1 MEVNQ
6 LYKFHTGD
14 FYVEPHMLN
23 HLDILHGG
31 ELARHCDSAIGML
44 ASSYADSRVLTV
56 AIKEFN
62 FQKITHVNDHI
73 SFSVTLLATSAKTM
87 TYYVEILLENLDQPV
102 EKVGT
107 GIFIFV
113 AVDEQ
118 LKSTQVPA
126 FEPVDVEQQQFVTQI
141 RQQFH
146 I

>member
-31 ELARHCDSAIGML
+31 ELVRHCDSALGMI
-44 ASSYADSRVLTV
+44 ASAYADSRVLTV

-62 FQKITHVNDHI
+62 FSRITHVNDHI
-73 SFSVTLLATSAKTM
+73 SFCVTLLATSNKTM
-87 TYYVEILLENLDQPV
+87 TFYVEILLENLDQPI
-102 EKVGT
+102 ERVGS

-113 AVDEQ
+113 AVDES
-118 LKSTQVPA
+118 LKSTTVPQ
-126 FEPVDVEQQQFVTQI
+126 FIPEKDEQRQFVAQI
-141 RQQFH
+141 RHQFH

>member
-31 ELARHCDSAIGML
+31 ELVRHCDSALGMI
-44 ASSYADSRVLTV
+44 ASAYADSRVLTV

-62 FQKITHVNDHI
+62 FSRITHVNDHI
-73 SFSVTLLATSAKTM
+73 SFSVTLLATSNKTM
-87 TYYVEILLENLDQPV
+87 TFYVEILLENLDQPI
-102 EKVGT
+102 EQVGS

-113 AVDEQ
+113 AVDESF
-118 LKSTQVPA
+118 KSTTVPQ
-126 FEPVDVEQQQFVTQI
+126 FSPEKDEQQQFVTQI